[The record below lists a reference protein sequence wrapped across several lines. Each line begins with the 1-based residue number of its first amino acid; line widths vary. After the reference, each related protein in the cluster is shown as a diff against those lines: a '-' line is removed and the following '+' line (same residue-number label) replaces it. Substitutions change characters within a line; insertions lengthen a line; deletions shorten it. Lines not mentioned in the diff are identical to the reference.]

1 MPFRWLI
8 ATYSCCR
15 MAVSASTLLWE
26 WADYTKAAYPW
37 MNALEAKAAL
47 GKAVSGY
54 KHEATH

>member
-1 MPFRWLI
+1 
-8 ATYSCCR
+8 